1 METHKQARMAH
12 KSWPEET
19 ELHQLTKGKFAL
31 YCQSV
36 QQVTRAF
43 LGTIATTRELRKRHP
58 EMKARYPWRTKRF
71 YPVKW
76 PAQAVSKE
84 KGRVILPM
92 GKGRKSLVLPVDM
105 PQNSGACWLVWNR
118 GFELHVCIEIPP
130 TEQAPGNNQA
140 TVDLGEIH
148 LAAVTTSTSQAMIVT
163 SRGIRSLKHLRQKQL
178 VPCQTLFD
186 RCAACCGRRRG
197 GAGTPRTSAEGWPPS
212 ALPLLDPVSCSL
224 IKH

>member
-1 METHKQARMAH
+1 MKTVRIDKRTQITETQFKGLQAAQQEAAAVWNLCMETHKQARMAH

-31 YCQSV
+31 YSQSV

-76 PAQAVSKE
+76 PAQAVSTE

-92 GKGRKSLVLPVDM
+92 GKGRKSLVLPVDL

-118 GFELHVCIEIPP
+118 G
-130 TEQAPGNNQA
+130 
-140 TVDLGEIH
+140 
-148 LAAVTTSTSQAMIVT
+148 
-163 SRGIRSLKHLRQKQL
+163 
-178 VPCQTLFD
+178 
-186 RCAACCGRRRG
+186 
-197 GAGTPRTSAEGWPPS
+197 
-212 ALPLLDPVSCSL
+212 
-224 IKH
+224 